1 MSQTP
6 PSSVERSDDPWL
18 GRLVGGRFLLRRR
31 VAINGLVHTYLAEQ
45 ADLGRDVSVKL
56 LVTGDGTRSEVAAVR
71 ARFVRE
77 AIALARL
84 SHPSVVRIFERG
96 EVDGVPYLVSEHI
109 RGVSLQ
115 TYLRH
120 HAVSPSLAIDIIDEA
135 ARALAVAHANGIIH
149 RGLSSDS
156 VYVRR
161 DTLGDLV
168 VQLVDFGV
176 ADDLQAITDTLHPR
190 PLTPWYLA
198 PEQALQAAEDV
209 RTDIYA
215 LGILLCRLL
224 VGVTPFSHLTGASV
238 LVAHIRTSP
247 PTFATL
253 RPLHGLPD
261 MLEWTVRACLA
272 KSPDD
277 RFADTL
283 EVRRALQLCRV
294 ALLRPDLEVGVHLLE
309 GRLEVAD
316 DVAPH
321 LLGSHVLVVG

>member
-1 MSQTP
+1 MSN
-6 PSSVERSDDPWL
+6 RSAAAPRDPWI
-18 GRLVGGRFLLRRR
+18 GRLIDGRFWLRDL
-31 VAINGLVHTYLAEQ
+31 AATNGMVRTYLAEQ
-45 ADLGRDVSVKL
+45 ADVGRDVSVKL
-56 LVTGDGTRSEVAAVR
+56 LITDNSSGPEVEAVR

-77 AIALARL
+77 AAALARL
-84 SHPSVVRIFERG
+84 SHPSIVRIFDRG

-120 HAVSPSLAIDIIDEA
+120 HPVSPTLAIDIIDEL

-149 RGLSSDS
+149 RGLSPDS
-156 VYVRR
+156 VHIRR

-176 ADDLQAITDTLHPR
+176 ADDLHAMTDTVHPR
-190 PLTPWYLA
+190 RVTPWYLA
-198 PEQALQAAEDV
+198 PEQALHAAEDV

-224 VGVTPFSHLTGASV
+224 VGATPFSHLSGASV
-238 LVAHIRTSP
+238 LVAHIRTP
-247 PTFATL
+247 PPGFDVL
-253 RPLHGLPD
+253 RPGHGFPA
-261 MLEWTVRACLA
+261 MLEWTVQACIA
-272 KSPDD
+272 KAPDD

-294 ALLRPDLEVGVHLLE
+294 ALLRPDLQIDATLVE
-309 GRLEVAD
+309 GRLEVSD
-316 DVAPH
+316 EVAPH